1 MKKNTY
7 VYAPPAVTVN
17 EILVTPGDA
26 VEEGQVLVKMS

>member
-1 MKKNTY
+1 VKLL
-7 VYAPPAVTVN
+7 PAVTVN